1 LGDRDKVTATAQEKG
16 APPARGP
23 QPVRTREDLHA
34 KIEEVK
40 ARVEEASKPTG
51 PLGLF
56 GLTTST

>member
-1 LGDRDKVTATAQEKG
+1 VTA
-16 APPARGP
+16 APGKPATTPPGP
-23 QPVRTREDLHA
+23 QPVRTREELHA

-51 PLGLF
+51 PLGVF